1 MDGSAPGNEDI
12 KSKVDDSFLKD
23 IFNQIDKKIY
33 KELLIFLTISLLL
46 AAGFYIFLRIGQNQ
60 YVDSK
65 NQNNTQKTTDNS
77 KYEEIKRNASI
88 DQKRKVDIST
98 INSALKAYYLDKQTA
113 PELLKDIVPGSLP
126 ELPTDPVTKKDYQY
140 VPSED
145 KKSWVLTTTLT
156 SGETFEVAGP
166 NLN

>member
-1 MDGSAPGNEDI
+1 MDGSAPRNEDI

-46 AAGFYIFLRIGQNQ
+46 A
-60 YVDSK
+60 
-65 NQNNTQKTTDNS
+65 
-77 KYEEIKRNASI
+77 
-88 DQKRKVDIST
+88 
-98 INSALKAYYLDKQTA
+98 YYPDKQTA
-113 PELLKDIVPGSLP
+113 PDLLKDIVPSSLP

-140 VPSED
+140 IPSED
-145 KKSWVLTTTLT
+145 KKSWVLTTVLT